1 MWLWG
6 KLFASRG
13 LAKTQTAVAKKVS
26 TSRKSNKDDNKI
38 KTKKQKVY
46 MNTRSYMVA
55 VLPK

>member
-6 KLFASRG
+6 KLFVSRG
-13 LAKTQTAVAKKVS
+13 LATQTAVAKKVS

-38 KTKKQKVY
+38 KTKKKKVY